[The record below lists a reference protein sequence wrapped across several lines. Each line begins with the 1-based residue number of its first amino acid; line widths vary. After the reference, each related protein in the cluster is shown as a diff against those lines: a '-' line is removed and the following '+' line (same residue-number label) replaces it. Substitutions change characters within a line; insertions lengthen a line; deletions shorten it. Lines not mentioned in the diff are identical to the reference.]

1 MSTNPAGVDGADS
14 QAMTDS
20 TDSSDRSAESARP
33 DSRGRVLVTGASG
46 YVGGLLVA
54 TLLDEGWTVR
64 VLTRHRDS
72 VADRDWAE
80 QVEVS
85 EGSANKAGDL
95 RNALADV
102 NVAYYLIHSMDGQGD
117 FAARDRQMA
126 ELFGRTA
133 RECGVGRIVYLGG
146 MHPDG
151 ELSPHLA
158 SRVEVGE
165 ILMGSGVPTAVLQAA
180 VVLGDGSAS
189 FDMLRYLT
197 SRLPAMVAPKWL
209 HNRIQPIAVDD
220 VMHYLA
226 AAASLPAD
234 LNRTFDIGGPDV
246 LTYGEMMQG
255 FARVMGLR
263 KRVIFTVP
271 VLTPKL
277 ASHWIG
283 LVTPV
288 DTGVAKPL
296 VDSLVHEVVCQERD
310 LEALVGQPSGGV
322 TSYSDA
328 VEKAM
333 AGVGPDPWLRNV
345 SLGAAGVG
353 AATALT
359 LTRRALAR
367 RRR

>member
-1 MSTNPAGVDGADS
+1 MSTTPTTPESPAS
-14 QAMTDS
+14 
-20 TDSSDRSAESARP
+20 P
-33 DSRGRVLVTGASG
+33 DSPGNTSRHAARGRVLVTGASG

-72 VADRDWAE
+72 VADRAWADR
-80 QVEVS
+80 VEVA
-85 EGSANKAGDL
+85 EGSADNAGDL

-126 ELFGRTA
+126 EVFGRTA

-158 SRVEVGE
+158 SRVEVGD
-165 ILMGSGVPTAVLQAA
+165 ILMASGVPTAVLQAA

-226 AAASLPAD
+226 AAASLPDD

-263 KRVIFTVP
+263 KRVILTVP

-296 VDSLVHEVVCQERD
+296 VDSLVHEVVCQEQD
-310 LEALVGQPSGGV
+310 LQGLVGAPPGGA
-322 TSYSDA
+322 TSYRDA
-328 VEKAM
+328 VEQAM
-333 AGVGPDPWLRNV
+333 AEAGPDPWLRNV
-345 SLGAAGVG
+345 TLGAAGVG
-353 AATALT
+353 SVAVL
-359 LTRRALAR
+359 ALAR
-367 RRR
+367 RMVARRGR